1 MRTPVVLTIVGILSI
16 AAVAGSAQRLQPSP
30 VEAKVEPYT
39 LSFVSLNMARES
51 DISKILAG
59 LDTAPRLRQADVF
72 LLQEVRNEDGKPS
85 IAEQMAQHLGYKAAF
100 SPAAQGVYDQGLA
113 IVSRYPIEDVRTK
126 RLKYCDLRFHCRM
139 RFALSGDVMSPH
151 GRVRVWN
158 AHLDTRINAGERLE
172 QLQPV
177 IDDAAAHPGPV
188 VVGGDFNTNE
198 LRWIGNVVPFPG
210 GAKHGQTIHRAMAAN
225 GFESPFN
232 GRLVTF
238 PAMRRHLDW
247 IFVRDLKPVLA
258 SVEPV
263 SFSDHHALWTRV
275 VLGAA
280 ASEQVA
286 AGE

>member
-1 MRTPVVLTIVGILSI
+1 
-16 AAVAGSAQRLQPSP
+16 
-30 VEAKVEPYT
+30 VEPYT
-39 LSFVSLNMARES
+39 LSVVSLNMARES
-51 DISKILAG
+51 DISKVLAG
-59 LDTAPRLRQADVF
+59 LDLAPRLRQADVF
-72 LLQEVRNEDGKPS
+72 LLQEVRNEDDKPS
-85 IAEQMAQHLGYKAAF
+85 IAEQMAQRLGYTAAF

-113 IVSRYPIEDVRTK
+113 IVSRYPLEEVRTK

-139 RFALSGDVMSPH
+139 RFALSADVVSPN

-177 IDDAAAHPGPV
+177 IDEAAAHQGPV
-188 VVGGDFNTNE
+188 VIGGDFNTNE
-198 LRWIGNVVPFPG
+198 LRWLGNVVPFPG
-210 GAKHGQTIHRAMAAN
+210 GPKHGQTIYRAMVER
-225 GFESPFN
+225 GLESPFN

-238 PAMRRHLDW
+238 PALRKHLDW

-275 VLGAA
+275 AWGPEKN
-280 ASEQVA
+280 EQIA